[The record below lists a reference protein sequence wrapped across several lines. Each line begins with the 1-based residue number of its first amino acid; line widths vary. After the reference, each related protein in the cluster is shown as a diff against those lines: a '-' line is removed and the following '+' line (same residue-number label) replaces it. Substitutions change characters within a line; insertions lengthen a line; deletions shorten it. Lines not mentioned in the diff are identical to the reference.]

1 MDENLLAQLL
11 GGKWI
16 IDELGPKVGQPINL
30 RNLGKCD
37 NGQINS
43 RKTKFG
49 PIPQ

>member
-16 IDELGPKVGQPINL
+16 IDELGPKVGQSIKP
-30 RNLGKCD
+30 RELGEMRQWT
-37 NGQINS
+37 NT